1 MFLWCGVIWK
11 MGWVEYVS
19 KTKLSVIDN
28 TIVLI
33 KSLHILAQKITT
45 TEYVIWDYNPSSDNC
60 IILFH

>member
-1 MFLWCGVIWK
+1 

-45 TEYVIWDYNPSSDNC
+45 EYVIWDYHSSSDNC
-60 IILFH
+60 IILFD